1 VTYAKDWKKV
11 VESAGAIAASCNGG
25 EPTALS
31 KNALLSP
38 APPRTPTSGSTPKL
52 VAHSASPAPRSVSS
66 NGTRP
71 ASNGTRPAS
80 NGTPDLEAVLLGQL
94 DSSGHNRNLTTVARK
109 QCAPNKG
116 EYGSY
121 VRYFKSDAIERL
133 DQGHLY
139 PNLEVPGLICP
150 SRELNPGLTRGKRAL

>member
-11 VESAGAIAASCNGG
+11 IESAGAIASSCNGG

-31 KNALLSP
+31 KSNLLSP
-38 APPRTPTSGSTPKL
+38 APPRTPTSASTPKL
-52 VAHSASPAPRSVSS
+52 AAQVSSPAPRSVSS

-109 QCAPNKG
+109 QCAPSKG
-116 EYGSY
+116 EYYSY
-121 VRYFKSDAIERL
+121 VLYFKSDSIFN
-133 DQGHLY
+133 Y
-139 PNLEVPGLICP
+139 
-150 SRELNPGLTRGKRAL
+150 